1 MSSELSDTFWPHF
14 SNIIDPRQ
22 NTHNKR
28 HELKDIL
35 LLALLAVI
43 CGAESWVEVE
53 EFGLAKISWLEKILS
68 LPHGI
73 PSHDTIGRVF
83 SLISPTQF
91 RESFLSWTK
100 SLVALTDGEFIAID
114 GKTLRRSH
122 DRAKDKKAI
131 HMVSAWASVNSLV
144 LSQVKTDEKSN
155 EITAI
160 PELLDLLCL
169 KGCVVTI
176 DAMGCQKVIAEKIV
190 EQSGD
195 YVLALKDNHQKLR
208 KAVSDYLDDKATC
221 SSGSLSYHETQD
233 KGHGR
238 FEIRRYWL
246 TDQID
251 WLEQKAEWTKLRSI
265 GLVEAERHIDGKVTI
280 ERRYYLCSLDNDVQR
295 FSQSIR
301 SHWGVENRLHWC
313 LDVAFNEDQ
322 CRVRKDH
329 AAENFAILRHIVLN
343 MLRRETSTKKG
354 LKAKRR
360 KAGWNKSYL
369 TKILDINGF

>member
-14 SNIIDPRQ
+14 SSIIDPRQ

-122 DRAKDKKAI
+122 DQAKDKQAI

-208 KAVSDYLDDKATC
+208 KAVSDYLDDKVTC

-251 WLEQKAEWTKLRSI
+251 WLEQKAEW
-265 GLVEAERHIDGKVTI
+265 AIDGKITI
-280 ERRYYLCSLDNDVQR
+280 ERCYYLCSLDNDVQR
-295 FSQSIR
+295 FSQSVR
-301 SHWGVENRLHWC
+301 HHWGVENRLHWC